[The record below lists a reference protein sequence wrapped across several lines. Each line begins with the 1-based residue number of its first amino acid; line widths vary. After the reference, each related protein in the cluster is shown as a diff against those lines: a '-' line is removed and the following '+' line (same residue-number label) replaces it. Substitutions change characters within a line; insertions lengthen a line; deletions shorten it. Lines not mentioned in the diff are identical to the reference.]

1 MKEIT
6 AYQSDDGR
14 IFRTVEECSAY
25 EAPRI
30 IEKYT
35 NVDFCK
41 RVEVRRRLKVIDR
54 YLTVPGWKLE
64 GFGGV
69 HPRLDTPIFGFPWA
83 RNFDGFLSNIAIQN
97 PNHFPTVEEWTKC
110 LEYFCRQWVVTR
122 FKKPGDRDPIMRIA
136 KDHDDAMKNGMRR
149 HYFELSVAEYSVT
162 VVFDGYKKFKL
173 TKL

>member
-1 MKEIT
+1 MK
-6 AYQSDDGR
+6 
-14 IFRTVEECSAY
+14 
-25 EAPRI
+25 RI
-30 IEKYT
+30 IERRT

-41 RVEVRRRLKVIDR
+41 RVEVRNYRSQYGYEVLDR
-54 YLTVPGWKLE
+54 YLTIPGWKLE
-64 GFGGV
+64 GFTAV
-69 HPRLDTPIFGFPWA
+69 NPRTDTPIFGFPWA

-97 PNHFPTVEEWTKC
+97 PNHFPTVEEWTKY

>member
-1 MKEIT
+1 M
-6 AYQSDDGR
+6 
-14 IFRTVEECSAY
+14 
-25 EAPRI
+25 
-30 IEKYT
+30 
-35 NVDFCK
+35 
-41 RVEVRRRLKVIDR
+41 IDR

-83 RNFDGFLSNIAIQN
+83 RNFDDFLSNIAIQN
-97 PNHFPTVEEWTKC
+97 PNHFPTVEEWTKY

-122 FKKPGDRDPIMRIA
+122 FKKPGDRDSIMRIA